1 MRKLRHR
8 KIVQLADVLEP
19 ESELRLFDS
28 RVTTPHEFF
37 LCQETALG
45 GPMLDRH
52 GEGRRVLGWENV
64 GVSLNTRAE
73 EGRS

>member
-37 LCQETALG
+37 FVSG
-45 GPMLDRH
+45 
-52 GEGRRVLGWENV
+52 N
-64 GVSLNTRAE
+64 GV
-73 EGRS
+73 GRSYAG